1 MATLLQLTLLG
12 SITVKLGEGIV
23 ALETAKAKALLA
35 YLALTDRPQRREHL
49 VDLLWGEMA
58 EAPARRNL
66 TATLT
71 SLRKELAAYLLH
83 GVTTV
88 RNLSG
93 MPFHLRMAEAIESGA
108 LLGPRLYTSGPILN
122 SLGPNQQ
129 INHQIVQTA
138 DEARAAVEAQHS
150 AGFDRIKT
158 YSNLTAD
165 AYAGALAAA
174 RKHGMRITGHTPEG
188 ERLAGI
194 PSHRDFQ
201 ISFAEVLGHGFETIE
216 HAESIVFHGLRDR
229 RDKQAGLALA
239 RRIADAGVPVTATLV
254 AQRNLVRMAQTRG
267 DFAKRDGTQ
276 WLNPVT
282 QAMEAESI
290 AFWSGQDPSSEAEK
304 AEFYAWFTKAMHDA
318 GVPIVAGADAGIFSN
333 IPGASLH
340 DELELLVEA
349 GLTPAEAIDAATS
362 GAAKAL
368 GEEGRLGC
376 SNEGCA
382 ADLVM
387 LACDPREDISCIR
400 RTVAVVRNGRWYGPA
415 DLDVLRSRAADHDRE
430 QTIADLVEGMA
441 AQGTPLDPAV
451 LGS

>member
-1 MATLLQLTLLG
+1 MSIFGPMNAIRLG
-12 SITVKLGEGIV
+12 LAALGLSLV
-23 ALETAKAKALLA
+23 SPALAKAPVLVENIGPKDRAILIRDNRIAYSGPRADVPLA
-35 YLALTDRPQRREHL
+35 EGAQVIDAEGAFAIPGLIDMH
-49 VDLLWGEMA
+49 VHVWGHA
-58 EAPARRNL
+58 
-66 TATLT
+66 
-71 SLRKELAAYLLH
+71 ELAAYLLH

-129 INHQIVQTA
+129 INHQIEQTA

-290 AFWSGQDPSSEAEK
+290 AFWSGQDPS
-304 AEFYAWFTKAMHDA
+304 
-318 GVPIVAGADAGIFSN
+318 
-333 IPGASLH
+333 
-340 DELELLVEA
+340 
-349 GLTPAEAIDAATS
+349 
-362 GAAKAL
+362 
-368 GEEGRLGC
+368 
-376 SNEGCA
+376 
-382 ADLVM
+382 
-387 LACDPREDISCIR
+387 
-400 RTVAVVRNGRWYGPA
+400 
-415 DLDVLRSRAADHDRE
+415 
-430 QTIADLVEGMA
+430 
-441 AQGTPLDPAV
+441 
-451 LGS
+451 